1 MEIIFNQHVYP
12 SGTIDISYRYYT
24 KDAAGMQ
31 WLQSEFGVC
40 KLRSTYKFKYSTKY
54 FSSYGPEQ
62 LDVTID
68 PDLVENPKQMDECD
82 WQLLR
87 ILHSEVQHYQ
97 WKIFQILKS
106 FVDNV
111 IEEEYSL
118 QKIKEILQN
127 ENKIES

>member
-12 SGTIDISYRYYT
+12 SGTIDISCRYYT
-24 KDAAGMQ
+24 KNAAGMQ

-62 LDVTID
+62 LEVTID
-68 PDLVENPKQMDECD
+68 PDLVENPKQLDEYD
-82 WQLLR
+82 LQLLK
-87 ILHSEVQHYQ
+87 ILHPDVKSFQ
-97 WKIFQILKS
+97 WEIFQVMKDL
-106 FVDNV
+106 VDNM
-111 IEEEYSL
+111 IEEEYALSE
-118 QKIKEILQN
+118 IKLILQQ